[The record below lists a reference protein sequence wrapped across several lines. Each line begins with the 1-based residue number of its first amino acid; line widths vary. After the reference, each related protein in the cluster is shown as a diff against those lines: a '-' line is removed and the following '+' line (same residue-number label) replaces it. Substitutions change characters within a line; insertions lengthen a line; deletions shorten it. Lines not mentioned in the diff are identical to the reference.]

1 MLIGRVFV
9 GMGSETGIT
18 ASYYILSNYIPKE
31 QLRLYNA
38 LIFITCTQSYTHDA
52 ILLHT
57 QIKTSYYIQTLIHT
71 QINIIYLLNIPLY
84 QDLCGHSSI
93 YRI

>member
-1 MLIGRVFV
+1 MFIGRVFV

-38 LIFITCTQSYTHDA
+38 LIFITCTVAAAGNLYLGPKLWKLTGGLDW
-52 ILLHT
+52 T
-57 QIKTSYYIQTLIHT
+57 
-71 QINIIYLLNIPLY
+71 IIVSEIPN
-84 QDLCGHSSI
+84 
-93 YRI
+93 